1 MLCHATV
8 GTLSV
13 DKLLVLPFFELL
25 NQLGEGSQLSRV
37 DKVELIDEIYEVLKT
52 SIQVCLCWKKHY
64 VLEVR
69 VVDVSVN
76 SK

>member
-13 DKLLVLPFFELL
+13 DKLLVFSFFDLL
-25 NQLGEGSQLSRV
+25 NQLSEGSQLSRV

-52 SIQVCLCWKKHY
+52 SIQVRLRWKKHY